1 MEKVRP
7 RCGQPSDRERLK
19 NRTEQIELN
28 ILSARS
34 LPTISWNCRPNCAGE
49 SLRCAMK
56 IEFCR
61 RRRCARYVVDTLAQF
76 SCLMASSPSPSSSSS
91 CRGTGERVELQ
102 DRGTLRTPASMSHRT
117 ISIYGMTEG
126 GGVGRGLRRRS
137 RVAHGAHGLIGENAE
152 FTSRSVNCML
162 FSPCLIVEF
171 TGMRCLMQADKVLVF
186 FCFNALVVGLRVVF
200 LVPDCGSVLGF
211 VCVCVC
217 MCLLLLRA

>member
-56 IEFCR
+56 MEFCRRRR
-61 RRRCARYVVDTLAQF
+61 RRRCARYVVDTFAQF
-76 SCLMASSPSPSSSSS
+76 SCLMASSPSSSPSPSSSSS

-102 DRGTLRTPASMSHRT
+102 DRGTLRTPASMCKRT
-117 ISIYGMTEG
+117 ISIYGTTEG

-137 RVAHGAHGLIGENAE
+137 RVAHGLIGENAE

-162 FSPCLIVEF
+162 FSPCLIFEF

-186 FCFNALVVGLRVVF
+186 F
-200 LVPDCGSVLGF
+200 VL
-211 VCVCVC
+211 
-217 MCLLLLRA
+217 MRWL

>member
-19 NRTEQIELN
+19 NRTEQIELK

-34 LPTISWNCRPNCAGE
+34 LPTISWNCRPNCACE

-56 IEFCR
+56 MEFCRRR
-61 RRRCARYVVDTLAQF
+61 RRRCARYVVDTFAQF
-76 SCLMASSPSPSSSSS
+76 SCLMASSSSS

-102 DRGTLRTPASMSHRT
+102 DRGTLRTPASMSKRT
-117 ISIYGMTEG
+117 ISIYGTTEG

-137 RVAHGAHGLIGENAE
+137 RVAHAAHGLIGENAE

-162 FSPCLIVEF
+162 FSPCLIFEF
-171 TGMRCLMQADKVLVF
+171 TGMRCLMQADKVLF
-186 FCFNALVVGLRVVF
+186 FLF
-200 LVPDCGSVLGF
+200 
-211 VCVCVC
+211 
-217 MCLLLLRA
+217 

>member
-1 MEKVRP
+1 MGKVRP
-7 RCGQPSDRERLK
+7 QCGQPSDRERLK

-56 IEFCR
+56 MGFCRR
-61 RRRCARYVVDTLAQF
+61 RRRCARYVVDTFAQF
-76 SCLMASSPSPSSSSS
+76 SCLMASSPSPSPSSSSS

-102 DRGTLRTPASMSHRT
+102 DRGTLRTPASMCKRT
-117 ISIYGMTEG
+117 ISIYGTTEG

-162 FSPCLIVEF
+162 LCRCLIVEF
-171 TGMRCLMQADKVLVF
+171 TGMRCLMQVDEVFIF
-186 FCFNALVVGLRVVF
+186 FCFSELVVGLRVVF
-200 LVPDCGSVLGF
+200 YYQIVA
-211 VCVCVC
+211 VC
-217 MCLLLLRA
+217 